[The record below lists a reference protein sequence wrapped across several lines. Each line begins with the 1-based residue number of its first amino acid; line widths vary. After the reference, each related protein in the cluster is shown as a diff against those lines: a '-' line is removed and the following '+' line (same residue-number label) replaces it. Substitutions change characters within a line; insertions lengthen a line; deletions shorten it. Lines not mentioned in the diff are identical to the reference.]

1 MRTRCGALDLI
12 PLDQPREGFR
22 MFIGAWLYHGPEGA
36 FVVDPGP
43 ASTIPRLLDEISKR
57 GITKLDYALLSHIH
71 IDHAGGVGELATR
84 YPGMKVV
91 VHESGLRHLVDPKK
105 LNEASRRVLGDLMD
119 TYGDMAAVPQ
129 ANLMSVKDIG
139 FGSGIRVFPTPGHA
153 PHHQSFVFED
163 VLFCG
168 ENLGVQVPLERGLY
182 MRPSTPPKFYLDRY
196 LGSLKAMEGHT
207 GRVCLGHF
215 GSLPRMGDR
224 LEKSRKQHLL
234 WAEVLREF
242 AGQKAPDLD
251 AMIKHLM
258 DADECFATFVDL
270 PPDIQKREEHLLP
283 NSISGL
289 LGYLRGN

>member
-270 PPDIQKREEHLLP
+270 PPDR
-283 NSISGL
+283 SG
-289 LGYLRGN
+289 RSTCSRTR